1 MIPKSSRGNTILGT
15 GYSVYKKK
23 SLMVSDTQGNKSFLA
38 ARMRKTSLS
47 PLWTLCRVYQ
57 CTRGLLIC
65 VIHIRLACVDI
76 RVEQEYR
83 DDAISTYVTRP
94 NEHLSRWET
103 KPHGFVCST
112 LFVTFVLFSIPKLL
126 LTMCPLTKEFQV
138 LTRQHLFPLASSG
151 MKIFPVRPQTFFSTL
166 AKNSQTPAS
175 SYLFAI

>member
-1 MIPKSSRGNTILGT
+1 M
-15 GYSVYKKK
+15 YKKK

-57 CTRGLLIC
+57 CTGGLLIC
-65 VIHIRLACVDI
+65 VIHVRLACVDI

-126 LTMCPLTKEFQV
+126 LTTCPLTKEFQV
-138 LTRQHLFPLASSG
+138 LTRQRLFPLPSSG
-151 MKIFPVRPQTFFSTL
+151 MKIFSVRSQTFFSTL
-166 AKNSQTPAS
+166 AKNSQTLAS
-175 SYLFAI
+175 LHLFAI